1 MPELPEV
8 ENVRR
13 QLEAMLDLVA
23 PSPTKPRPRRY
34 LLGAEFFRK
43 DLRFPFSKK
52 LRDRVQAGKHLGPV
66 LGIERRA
73 KYLLFR
79 FESGLLLSHLGMTGA
94 WREIGRDT
102 SSEVFRKQRG
112 KHDHVR
118 LLFDNGQS
126 FVFEDPRRFGYM
138 DWVDAGVQAQH
149 KLLKHLGPEPL
160 GPDFD
165 AEYLF
170 RSTRG
175 KTSTIKSFVMDGRR
189 VVGVGNIYAS
199 EALYRAKIRP
209 TRKAGKL
216 NQAEAE
222 SLVVAIRD
230 VLKAAIESG
239 GSSIRDFK
247 GADGYRGGFQDLH
260 LVYDR
265 AGEPCRTCGTK
276 IVSKQI
282 TGRSTFWCPNCQ
294 PK

>member
-13 QLEAMLDLVA
+13 QLESMLGIGSKA
-23 PSPTKPRPRRY
+23 AKRRY
-34 LLGAEFFRK
+34 LIGAEFYRK
-43 DLRFPFSKK
+43 DLRFPFSKAM
-52 LRDRVQAGKHLGPV
+52 RDQLNSGESLGPL
-66 LGIERRA
+66 LGIQRRA
-73 KYLLFR
+73 KYLLFC
-79 FESGLLLSHLGMTGA
+79 FESGCLLSHLGMTGA
-94 WREIGRDT
+94 WREIERDT
-102 SSEVFRKQRG
+102 PLGDFARLRG

-118 LLFDNGQS
+118 LLFDSGQS

-138 DWVDAGVQAQH
+138 DWVEDLEHH
-149 KLLKHLGPEPL
+149 KLLDHLGPEPL
-160 GPDFD
+160 SEAFD
-165 AEYLF
+165 RDYLF
-170 RSTRG
+170 QTSRG
-175 KTSTIKSFVMDGRR
+175 KTSSIKSFIMDGRR

-209 TRKAGKL
+209 TRRAGKL
-216 NQAEAE
+216 KLEEAE
-222 SLVVAIRD
+222 RLVEAIRE
-230 VLKAAIESG
+230 VLNAAIDSG

-265 AGEPCRTCGTK
+265 EGEPCRVCKTK

>member
-1 MPELPEV
+1 MPELPDV

-13 QLEAMLDLVA
+13 QLESMLEIA
-23 PSPTKPRPRRY
+23 PKALMPRY

-43 DLRFPFSKK
+43 DLRFPFSKT
-52 LRDRVQAGKHLGPV
+52 LRQRLASGEKLGPV

-79 FESGLLLSHLGMTGA
+79 FESGCLLSHLGMTGA
-94 WREIGRDT
+94 WREIDRNTQPGEFAKR
-102 SSEVFRKQRG
+102 RG

-118 LLFDNGQS
+118 LLFDHGQS

-138 DWVDAGVQAQH
+138 DWVDDPNQH
-149 KLLKHLGPEPL
+149 KLLNHLGPEPL
-160 GPDFD
+160 S
-165 AEYLF
+165 AEFHADYLF
-170 RSTRG
+170 QLTRG
-175 KTSTIKSFVMDGRR
+175 KTSSIKSFIMDGRR

-199 EALYRAKIRP
+199 EALYRAKVRP
-209 TRKAGKL
+209 TRRAGKL
-216 NQAEAE
+216 KREEAE
-222 SLVVAIRD
+222 RLVLGIRE
-230 VLKAAIESG
+230 VLQAAIDSG